1 MGGNIFGFFLMALF
15 SPYGS
20 EDITQ
25 LLRQAIESDEC
36 DPEII
41 EQLADNLGHDSDMVK
56 KAVDNVRESY
66 KKINSDKHDT
76 DVD

>member
-1 MGGNIFGFFLMALF
+1 MGESILGFFLMALF

-25 LLRQAIESDEC
+25 LLRQAIESDKC
-36 DPEII
+36 DPKII
-41 EQLADNLGHDSDMVK
+41 KQLADNLGQDSDMVK

-66 KKINSDKHDT
+66 KELNIERDNT
-76 DVD
+76 NIM